1 MKSMQFS
8 NEREAIIARSIR
20 EVVADLRLV
29 DPADYIAFIRCE
41 LFANIADVVNSA
53 TELYFYTGTLSLG
66 HGGDFVCDWFGNP
79 SVTLDMEFRNKGVY
93 AYFRLTL
100 SGKTA
105 SVELNHIVF
114 DNPDENPAQNT
125 ARLADAIDDAKLSL
139 RKSA

>member
-8 NEREAIIARSIR
+8 NEREAILARNIR
-20 EVVADLRLV
+20 EVVAELRLV

-41 LFANIADVVNSA
+41 LFANVADLVNSA
-53 TELYFYTGTLSLG
+53 TELYFYPGTLSLG
-66 HGGDFVCDWFGNP
+66 HGGDFECDWYSAP

-93 AYFRLTL
+93 AYFRLSL

-114 DNPDENPAQNT
+114 DNPDEDPARNT
-125 ARLADAIDDAKLSL
+125 ARLADAVSDARLSL
-139 RKSA
+139 QKTA